1 MHSFAANEV
10 HIIKLGHHRAE
21 TDGTPVVDTLTEGMR
36 QLVHGA
42 DGPIAKL
49 NHALVRPQK
58 RRKLLPVS
66 TPWERSVGSAVKL
79 GNIAEDGGTRVQ
91 TLDLRGDTQ
100 TDNAHYQRIS
110 DTPESKKSEDGV
122 EDVEPREQGE
132 SSNCS
137 SESSN
142 STFEG
147 EIGDQDNQF
156 WEEAFDLKFEL
167 GDEAF
172 NLFGDANAD
181 DEEEEEPEGDELDND
196 GDSLIDAL

>member
-1 MHSFAANEV
+1 MRSFAANEV
-10 HIIKLGHHRAE
+10 HIIKLGRRRAE

-42 DGPIAKL
+42 DGPIAKF
-49 NHALVRPQK
+49 NHTLVRLQK

-66 TPWERSVGSAVKL
+66 AQWERFVGSTVKL

-91 TLDLRGDTQ
+91 TLELHRDTQ
-100 TDNAHYQRIS
+100 TVNWPDPET
-110 DTPESKKSEDGV
+110 DTPESKKSEDGI
-122 EDVEPREQGE
+122 EDAEPREQGE
-132 SSNCS
+132 SSDCS

-142 STFEG
+142 STFED
-147 EIGDQDNQF
+147 ETGDQDNQF
-156 WEEAFDLKFEL
+156 WEEAFDLEFEL

-172 NLFGDANAD
+172 NLFGNANA